1 MKTLKQLERLR
12 KIHQYVKVNN
22 TGTPSEFA
30 QRLGISESQW
40 YNVLEDLKATGFPI
54 MYCKKTRT
62 YFYDDYCELEVNYSV
77 ELLTIGEKVKIA
89 GGRIKKFFTP
99 VQLEYANLFL

>member
-12 KIHQYVKVNN
+12 KIHQYIKVNN

-54 MYCKKTRT
+54 LYCKKSKT
-62 YFYDDYCELEVNYSV
+62 YFYNDYCELEVNYSV
-77 ELLTIGEKVKIA
+77 ELLTFGEKVVIA
-89 GGRIKKFFTP
+89 GGRIKNFFTP
-99 VQLEYANLFL
+99 MQLECRSLFL